1 MPIVNVIDILLKG
14 AGSHFDKNLVDV
26 FLKIPSDKI
35 VNVFL
40 TESHMKFKAK
50 DCKILS
56 KYNLLDI
63 YRMATEQNISDDE
76 KNIVSLFNYYYE
88 GKQE

>member
-1 MPIVNVIDILLKG
+1 M
-14 AGSHFDKNLVDV
+14 
-26 FLKIPSDKI
+26 
-35 VNVFL
+35 
-40 TESHMKFKAK
+40 
-50 DCKILS
+50 KILS